1 MSIKSK
7 ARRRGI
13 AGAIA
18 SLSNAAIDVHG
29 RRKSVICGLSRYKY
43 FSSYFLG
50 VRSEKRE
57 GRKRV
62 NYFSACMTDAKNL

>member
-43 FSSYFLG
+43 FFSYFWVSG
-50 VRSEKRE
+50 ARNVRAEK
-57 GRKRV
+57 G
-62 NYFSACMTDAKNL
+62 